1 MTPELLARAG
11 EALRAGGDDWVRTVA
26 EALGPRHPTSPRES
40 LDRRMIQRWATG
52 AMDIPP
58 WVPGALAEA
67 LREAG
72 DRLHDVAQEL
82 DAVTTPPL
90 PGLIR

>member
-11 EALRAGGDDWVRTVA
+11 EALRAGDDWIRTVA
-26 EALGPRHPTSPRES
+26 DVLGPRHPITPRES
-40 LDRRMIQRWATG
+40 LDRRMVQRWATG
-52 AMDIPP
+52 QMEIPP

-72 DRLHDVAQEL
+72 NRLHDVAAEL
-82 DAVTTPPL
+82 EQVATPSL